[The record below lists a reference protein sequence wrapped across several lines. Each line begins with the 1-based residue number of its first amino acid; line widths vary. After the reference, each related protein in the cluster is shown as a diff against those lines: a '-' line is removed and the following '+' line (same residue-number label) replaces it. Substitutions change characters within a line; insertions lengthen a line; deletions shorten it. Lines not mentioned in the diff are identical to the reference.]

1 MKMMRD
7 QSESVAVAAARTPA
21 PSLALPY
28 QVLLVISG
36 SLAVALAAW
45 VSLPLPFTPVPLTL
59 QNFAVLLVGLL
70 LGRRAGLAAL
80 VLYLAEGAAG
90 LPVFSPT
97 GPGGIAQ
104 LLGPTGGYLMAYPI
118 VAYLAGW
125 IAERDRSSFAR
136 GAAAATV
143 AEVVLFASGVGWLMA
158 FFHAPLVR
166 AAQFGLYPFFFA
178 EVMKVL
184 LAARIASRR
193 PFARQARA

>member
-1 MKMMRD
+1 MKI
-7 QSESVAVAAARTPA
+7 QHSLESAAAAQR

-36 SLAVALAAW
+36 SLLVALAAR

-59 QNFAVLLVGLL
+59 QNLAVLLVGLL
-70 LGRRAGLAAL
+70 LGRRAGFAAL

-104 LLGPTGGYLMAYPI
+104 LLGPTGGYLIAYPA
-118 VAYLAGW
+118 VAFFAGW
-125 IAERDRSSFAR
+125 IAELDRGSFAR
-136 GAAAATV
+136 CAFAATL
-143 AEVVLFASGVGWLMA
+143 AEILLFVSGVTWLMIL
-158 FFHAPLVR
+158 FHASLAR

-184 LAARIASRR
+184 LAAGIASRR
-193 PFARQARA
+193 PFARQARP

>member
-1 MKMMRD
+1 MTN
-7 QSESVAVAAARTPA
+7 QSESVAAVARPQA

-28 QVLLVISG
+28 QVMLVISG
-36 SLAVALAAW
+36 SLLVALAAR

-70 LGRRAGLAAL
+70 LGRRAGFAAL

-90 LPVFSPT
+90 LPVFSPM
-97 GPGGIAQ
+97 GLGGIAQ
-104 LLGPTGGYLMAYPI
+104 LLGPTGGYLLAYPV

-136 GAAAATV
+136 SAVAATV
-143 AEVVLFASGVGWLMA
+143 AEIFLFVAGVGWLMA
-158 FFHAPLVR
+158 FFHVPLVR

-184 LAARIASRR
+184 LAAGIASRR